1 MHSVLNEGGLS
12 NLFAMISG
20 NARATRK
27 SNADKGRVYLKGSI
41 SKYTNNLTMSF
52 PMLCDATLPI
62 DTATMI
68 STANEYNI
76 VDMLQKLFS
85 SVSIKGDN
93 GVEILR
99 SYYKGIDNNMSME
112 DMIEFLD
119 DLVVGESAISDAEL
133 RSAIQEMC
141 AELRNPKF
149 FPQESISENSLN
161 DYLVYGNDR
170 YMSIREGKNYNRRK
184 PTAHELYRQ
193 RKREEYEDNKNQYTV
208 NKDSREEEDMKYK
221 RNKDFRDAEEN
232 NRRRQANDR
241 ENEKMKYA
249 RAKESRDKE
258 AELRARRKDSRE
270 EEKFELD
277 KDRDQR
283 DIESHNGQDY
293 ASIKRV
299 QDDINRLNQNRLV
312 AQDVKKQNQ
321 LQGTLM
327 VISFVDVVGQG
338 RGQIA
343 KTFVAGVKSRIIPVE
358 AQDIVERLAEKNP
371 GKNGSGLSKF
381 VKFTTGEISL
391 SQMIS
396 NAFTQTKLKAK
407 NAAKN
412 KSGIGRMWDILEKRG
427 IANNAAKLRRVSN
440 DASAITGLV
449 ISQETANFFKNS
461 YDFDIE
467 RVKNAKQIMDAYN
480 LMSIF
485 IADEANEVVKSIYD
499 GNGEYEYA
507 SYSSMHKDVADKNY
521 KKIINL
527 LNNQK

>member
-12 NLFAMISG
+12 NLFTMISG

-119 DLVVGESAISDAEL
+119 DLVVGESAITDAGL

-170 YMSIREGKNYNRRK
+170 YMSIREDSSKQPSQKDIDEEKRKQEHASHERQKN
-184 PTAHELYRQ
+184 L
-193 RKREEYEDNKNQYTV
+193 
-208 NKDSREEEDMKYK
+208 
-221 RNKDFRDAEEN
+221 RDAAKN
-232 NRRRQANDR
+232 NRERQKNDR
-241 ENEKMKYA
+241 EKEK
-249 RAKESRDKE
+249 
-258 AELRARRKDSRE
+258 
-270 EEKFELD
+270 
-277 KDRDQR
+277 Q
-283 DIESHNGQDY
+283 NGQDY

-299 QDDINRLNQNRLV
+299 QDDINKLNQNRLV
-312 AQDVKKQNQ
+312 AQDIKKQNQ

-327 VISFVDVVGQG
+327 VINFVDVVGQG

-449 ISQETANFFKNS
+449 ISQETANFLKNS

>member
-12 NLFAMISG
+12 TLFAMISG

-119 DLVVGESAISDAEL
+119 DLVVGESAITDAEL

-170 YMSIREGKNYNRRK
+170 YMSIREDSSKQPSQKDIDEEKRKQEHASHERQKN
-184 PTAHELYRQ
+184 L
-193 RKREEYEDNKNQYTV
+193 
-208 NKDSREEEDMKYK
+208 
-221 RNKDFRDAEEN
+221 RDAAKN
-232 NRRRQANDR
+232 NRERQKNDR
-241 ENEKMKYA
+241 EKEK
-249 RAKESRDKE
+249 
-258 AELRARRKDSRE
+258 
-270 EEKFELD
+270 
-277 KDRDQR
+277 Q
-283 DIESHNGQDY
+283 NGKDY

-299 QDDINRLNQNRLV
+299 QDDINKLNQNRLV
-312 AQDVKKQNQ
+312 AQDIKKQNQ

-327 VISFVDVVGQG
+327 VINFVDVVGQG

-396 NAFTQTKLKAK
+396 DAFTQTKLTAK

-449 ISQETANFFKNS
+449 ISQETANFLKNS

>member
-12 NLFAMISG
+12 TLFTMIYG

-119 DLVVGESAISDAEL
+119 DLVVGESAITDAEL

-149 FPQESISENSLN
+149 FPHESISENSLN

-170 YMSIREGKNYNRRK
+170 YMSIRE
-184 PTAHELYRQ
+184 
-193 RKREEYEDNKNQYTV
+193 
-208 NKDSREEEDMKYK
+208 DSRQPSQQDIDEEK
-221 RNKDFRDAEEN
+221 RKQEHASHERQKNLRDAAKN
-232 NRRRQANDR
+232 NRERQKNDR
-241 ENEKMKYA
+241 EKEK
-249 RAKESRDKE
+249 
-258 AELRARRKDSRE
+258 
-270 EEKFELD
+270 
-277 KDRDQR
+277 Q
-283 DIESHNGQDY
+283 NGQDY

-299 QDDINRLNQNRLV
+299 QDDINKLNQNRLV

-327 VISFVDVVGQG
+327 VINFVDVVGQG

-449 ISQETANFFKNS
+449 ISQETANFLKNS

>member
-12 NLFAMISG
+12 TLFDMITR
-20 NARATRK
+20 NTRTARK

-119 DLVVGESAISDAEL
+119 DLVVGESAITDAEL

-170 YMSIREGKNYNRRK
+170 YMSIREDSNKQPSQKDIDEEKRKQEHASHERQKN
-184 PTAHELYRQ
+184 L
-193 RKREEYEDNKNQYTV
+193 
-208 NKDSREEEDMKYK
+208 
-221 RNKDFRDAEEN
+221 RDAAKN
-232 NRRRQANDR
+232 NRERQKNDR
-241 ENEKMKYA
+241 EKEK
-249 RAKESRDKE
+249 
-258 AELRARRKDSRE
+258 
-270 EEKFELD
+270 
-277 KDRDQR
+277 Q
-283 DIESHNGQDY
+283 NGNDY

-312 AQDVKKQNQ
+312 AQDIKKQNQ

-327 VISFVDVVGQG
+327 VINFVDVVGQG

-449 ISQETANFFKNS
+449 ISQETANFLKNS

>member
-12 NLFAMISG
+12 TLFDMISR
-20 NARATRK
+20 NTKATRK

-119 DLVVGESAISDAEL
+119 DLVVGESAITDAEL

-170 YMSIREGKNYNRRK
+170 YMSIREDSSKQPSQKDIDEEKRKQEHASHERQKN
-184 PTAHELYRQ
+184 L
-193 RKREEYEDNKNQYTV
+193 
-208 NKDSREEEDMKYK
+208 
-221 RNKDFRDAEEN
+221 RDAAKN
-232 NRRRQANDR
+232 NRERQKNDR
-241 ENEKMKYA
+241 EKEK
-249 RAKESRDKE
+249 
-258 AELRARRKDSRE
+258 
-270 EEKFELD
+270 
-277 KDRDQR
+277 Q
-283 DIESHNGQDY
+283 NGQDY

-299 QDDINRLNQNRLV
+299 QDDINKLNQNRLV
-312 AQDVKKQNQ
+312 AQDIKKQNQ

-327 VISFVDVVGQG
+327 VINFVDVVGQG

-449 ISQETANFFKNS
+449 ISQETANFLKNS

>member
-99 SYYKGIDNNMSME
+99 SYYKGIDNSMSME

-119 DLVVGESAISDAEL
+119 DLVVGESAITDAEL

-170 YMSIREGKNYNRRK
+170 YMSIREDSSKQPSQKDIDEEKRKQEHASHERQKN
-184 PTAHELYRQ
+184 L
-193 RKREEYEDNKNQYTV
+193 
-208 NKDSREEEDMKYK
+208 
-221 RNKDFRDAEEN
+221 RDAAKN
-232 NRRRQANDR
+232 NRERQKNDR
-241 ENEKMKYA
+241 EIEK
-249 RAKESRDKE
+249 
-258 AELRARRKDSRE
+258 
-270 EEKFELD
+270 
-277 KDRDQR
+277 Q
-283 DIESHNGQDY
+283 NGQDY

-299 QDDINRLNQNRLV
+299 QDDINKLNQNRLV
-312 AQDVKKQNQ
+312 AQDIKKQNQ

-327 VISFVDVVGQG
+327 VINFVDVVGQG

-449 ISQETANFFKNS
+449 ISQETANFLKNS

>member
-12 NLFAMISG
+12 TLFSMISG

-170 YMSIREGKNYNRRK
+170 YMSIREDSSKQPSQKDIDEEKRKQEHASHERQKN
-184 PTAHELYRQ
+184 L
-193 RKREEYEDNKNQYTV
+193 
-208 NKDSREEEDMKYK
+208 
-221 RNKDFRDAEEN
+221 RDAAKN
-232 NRRRQANDR
+232 NRERQKNDR
-241 ENEKMKYA
+241 EIEK
-249 RAKESRDKE
+249 
-258 AELRARRKDSRE
+258 
-270 EEKFELD
+270 
-277 KDRDQR
+277 Q
-283 DIESHNGQDY
+283 NGQDY

-312 AQDVKKQNQ
+312 AQDIKKQNQ

-327 VISFVDVVGQG
+327 VINFVDVVGQG

-449 ISQETANFFKNS
+449 ISQETANFLKNS

-507 SYSSMHKDVADKNY
+507 SYSSMHKDIADKNY

>member
-119 DLVVGESAISDAEL
+119 DLVVGESAITDAEL

-170 YMSIREGKNYNRRK
+170 YMSIREDSSKQPSQKDIDEEKRKQEHASHERQKN
-184 PTAHELYRQ
+184 L
-193 RKREEYEDNKNQYTV
+193 
-208 NKDSREEEDMKYK
+208 
-221 RNKDFRDAEEN
+221 RDAAKN
-232 NRRRQANDR
+232 NRERQKNDR
-241 ENEKMKYA
+241 EKEK
-249 RAKESRDKE
+249 
-258 AELRARRKDSRE
+258 
-270 EEKFELD
+270 
-277 KDRDQR
+277 Q
-283 DIESHNGQDY
+283 NGKDY

-299 QDDINRLNQNRLV
+299 QDDINKLNQNRLV
-312 AQDVKKQNQ
+312 AQDIKKQNQ

-327 VISFVDVVGQG
+327 VINFVDVVGQG

-396 NAFTQTKLKAK
+396 DAFTQTKLTAK

-449 ISQETANFFKNS
+449 ISQETANFLKNS

>member
-12 NLFAMISG
+12 TLFTMISG
-20 NARATRK
+20 NTRATRK

-119 DLVVGESAISDAEL
+119 DLVVGESAITDAEL

-170 YMSIREGKNYNRRK
+170 YMSIREDSSKQPSQKDIDEEKRKQEHASHERQKN
-184 PTAHELYRQ
+184 L
-193 RKREEYEDNKNQYTV
+193 
-208 NKDSREEEDMKYK
+208 
-221 RNKDFRDAEEN
+221 RDAAKN
-232 NRRRQANDR
+232 NRERQKNDR
-241 ENEKMKYA
+241 EKEK
-249 RAKESRDKE
+249 
-258 AELRARRKDSRE
+258 
-270 EEKFELD
+270 
-277 KDRDQR
+277 Q
-283 DIESHNGQDY
+283 NGQDY

-312 AQDVKKQNQ
+312 AQDIKKQNQ

-327 VISFVDVVGQG
+327 VINFVDVVGQG

-449 ISQETANFFKNS
+449 ISQETANFLKNS

>member
-12 NLFAMISG
+12 NLFTMISG
-20 NARATRK
+20 NARAARK
-27 SNADKGRVYLKGSI
+27 SNAEKGRVYLKGSI
-41 SKYTNNLTMSF
+41 SKYTNNLVMSF

-76 VDMLQKLFS
+76 VNLLQMLFS
-85 SVSIKGDN
+85 SLSIKGDN
-93 GVEILR
+93 GIEILR
-99 SYYKGIDNNMSME
+99 SYYKGLDNKMSME

-119 DLVVGESAISDAEL
+119 DLVVGESNLIADAEL
-133 RSAIQEMC
+133 RSAIHEMC
-141 AELRNPKF
+141 AELRNQKF

-170 YMSIREGKNYNRRK
+170 LMSIRETKKNNNGSENYNDYWK
-184 PTAHELYRQ
+184 SKAQ
-193 RKREEYEDNKNQYTV
+193 
-208 NKDSREEEDMKYK
+208 
-221 RNKDFRDAEEN
+221 
-232 NRRRQANDR
+232 
-241 ENEKMKYA
+241 NEKEEHEERMKTLRNQNA
-249 RAKESRDKE
+249 PKQADPKDDAAKE
-258 AELRARRKDSRE
+258 AEEKRKQEHASHERQKNLRDAAKNNRE
-270 EEKFELD
+270 RQK
-277 KDRDQR
+277 Q
-283 DIESHNGQDY
+283 NGNDY

-299 QDDINRLNQNRLV
+299 QDDINKLNQNRLV
-312 AQDVKKQNQ
+312 AQDIKKQNQ
-321 LQGTLM
+321 LQPTLM
-327 VISFVDVVGQG
+327 IINFVDVVGQG

-371 GKNGSGLSKF
+371 TKNGSGLSKF

-427 IANNAAKLRRVSN
+427 IANNASKLRRLSN

-449 ISQETANFFKNS
+449 ISQETANFLKNS

-467 RVKNAKQIMDAYN
+467 RVKNAKKIMEAYN

>member
-12 NLFAMISG
+12 NLFTMISG

-119 DLVVGESAISDAEL
+119 DLVVGESAITDAEL

-170 YMSIREGKNYNRRK
+170 YMSIREDSSKQPSQKDIDEEKRKQEHASHERQKN
-184 PTAHELYRQ
+184 L
-193 RKREEYEDNKNQYTV
+193 
-208 NKDSREEEDMKYK
+208 
-221 RNKDFRDAEEN
+221 RDAAKN
-232 NRRRQANDR
+232 NRERQKNDR
-241 ENEKMKYA
+241 EKEK
-249 RAKESRDKE
+249 
-258 AELRARRKDSRE
+258 
-270 EEKFELD
+270 
-277 KDRDQR
+277 Q
-283 DIESHNGQDY
+283 NGQDY

-299 QDDINRLNQNRLV
+299 KDDINKLNQNRLV
-312 AQDVKKQNQ
+312 AQDIKKQNQ

-327 VISFVDVVGQG
+327 VINFVDVVGQG

-449 ISQETANFFKNS
+449 ISQETANFLKNS

>member
-1 MHSVLNEGGLS
+1 MHSVLNEGALTD
-12 NLFAMISG
+12 LFTMISG
-20 NARATRK
+20 NARAARK
-27 SNADKGRVYLKGSI
+27 SNAEKGRVYLKGSI

-119 DLVVGESAISDAEL
+119 DLVVGESAITDAEL
-133 RSAIQEMC
+133 RSAIREMC

-170 YMSIREGKNYNRRK
+170 LMSIREGKRSNNGSDDYNNYWK
-184 PTAHELYRQ
+184 SKA
-193 RKREEYEDNKNQYTV
+193 
-208 NKDSREEEDMKYK
+208 
-221 RNKDFRDAEEN
+221 
-232 NRRRQANDR
+232 
-241 ENEKMKYA
+241 ENEKEEHKERMKA
-249 RAKESRDKE
+249 LQNQNNPKQPDPRDIAAKE
-258 AELRARRKDSRE
+258 AEEKRKQEHASHERQKNLRDAAKNNRE
-270 EEKFELD
+270 RQK
-277 KDRDQR
+277 Q
-283 DIESHNGQDY
+283 NGEDY

-299 QDDINRLNQNRLV
+299 QDDVNKLNQNRLV
-312 AQDVKKQNQ
+312 AQDIKKQNQ

-327 VISFVDVVGQG
+327 VINFVDVVGQG

-427 IANNAAKLRRVSN
+427 IANNASKLRRVSN

-449 ISQETANFFKNS
+449 ISQETANFLKNS

-467 RVKNAKQIMDAYN
+467 RVKNAKKIMEAYN

>member
-12 NLFAMISG
+12 TLFTTITG

-119 DLVVGESAISDAEL
+119 DLVVGESAITDAEL

-170 YMSIREGKNYNRRK
+170 YMSIRESKSDAYNDYWK
-184 PTAHELYRQ
+184 S
-193 RKREEYEDNKNQYTV
+193 KK
-208 NKDSREEEDMKYK
+208 
-221 RNKDFRDAEEN
+221 
-232 NRRRQANDR
+232 
-241 ENEKMKYA
+241 ENEKAEHEERMKTLQNQNA
-249 RAKESRDKE
+249 PKQPNQ
-258 AELRARRKDSRE
+258 KDID
-270 EEKFELD
+270 EEKRKQEHASHERQKNL
-277 KDRDQR
+277 RDAAKNNRERQKNNR
-283 DIESHNGQDY
+283 EIQKQNGEDY

-327 VISFVDVVGQG
+327 VINFVDVVGQG

-449 ISQETANFFKNS
+449 ISQETANFLKNS

>member
-1 MHSVLNEGGLS
+1 
-12 NLFAMISG
+12 MISG
-20 NARATRK
+20 NARAARK
-27 SNADKGRVYLKGSI
+27 SNADKGRVYLRGSI

-119 DLVVGESAISDAEL
+119 DLVVGESAITDAEL

-170 YMSIREGKNYNRRK
+170 YMSIHEDKKNNNGSDDEAARE
-184 PTAHELYRQ
+184 
-193 RKREEYEDNKNQYTV
+193 REE
-208 NKDSREEEDMKYK
+208 
-221 RNKDFRDAEEN
+221 AEEKRKQN
-232 NRRRQANDR
+232 
-241 ENEKMKYA
+241 
-249 RAKESRDKE
+249 KESREVQKN
-258 AELRARRKDSRE
+258 LRDAAKNNRE
-270 EEKFELD
+270 RQK
-277 KDRDQR
+277 Q
-283 DIESHNGQDY
+283 NGNDY

-312 AQDVKKQNQ
+312 AQDIKKQNQ

-327 VISFVDVVGQG
+327 IINFVDVVGQG

-449 ISQETANFFKNS
+449 ISQETANFLKNS

>member
-12 NLFAMISG
+12 TLFTMISG

-119 DLVVGESAISDAEL
+119 DLVVGESAITDAEL

-170 YMSIREGKNYNRRK
+170 YMSIRESKSDAYNDYWK
-184 PTAHELYRQ
+184 S
-193 RKREEYEDNKNQYTV
+193 KK
-208 NKDSREEEDMKYK
+208 
-221 RNKDFRDAEEN
+221 
-232 NRRRQANDR
+232 
-241 ENEKMKYA
+241 ENEKAEHEERMKTLQNQNA
-249 RAKESRDKE
+249 PKQPNQ
-258 AELRARRKDSRE
+258 KDID
-270 EEKFELD
+270 EEKRKQEHASHERQKNL
-277 KDRDQR
+277 RDAAKNNRERQKNNR
-283 DIESHNGQDY
+283 EIQKQNGEDY

-327 VISFVDVVGQG
+327 VINFVDVVGQG

-449 ISQETANFFKNS
+449 ISQETANFLKNS

>member
-12 NLFAMISG
+12 TLFSMISG

-170 YMSIREGKNYNRRK
+170 YMSIREDSSKQPSQKDIDEEKRKQEHASHERQKN
-184 PTAHELYRQ
+184 L
-193 RKREEYEDNKNQYTV
+193 
-208 NKDSREEEDMKYK
+208 
-221 RNKDFRDAEEN
+221 RDAAKN
-232 NRRRQANDR
+232 NRERQKNDR
-241 ENEKMKYA
+241 EKEK
-249 RAKESRDKE
+249 
-258 AELRARRKDSRE
+258 
-270 EEKFELD
+270 
-277 KDRDQR
+277 Q
-283 DIESHNGQDY
+283 NGQDY

-312 AQDVKKQNQ
+312 AQDIKKQNQ

-327 VISFVDVVGQG
+327 VINFVDVVGQG

-449 ISQETANFFKNS
+449 ISQETANFLKNS

-507 SYSSMHKDVADKNY
+507 SYSSMHKDIADKNY

>member
-12 NLFAMISG
+12 TLFDMISR

-119 DLVVGESAISDAEL
+119 DLVVGESAITDAEL

-170 YMSIREGKNYNRRK
+170 YMSIREDSSKQPSQKDIDEEKRKQEHASHERQKN
-184 PTAHELYRQ
+184 L
-193 RKREEYEDNKNQYTV
+193 
-208 NKDSREEEDMKYK
+208 
-221 RNKDFRDAEEN
+221 RDAAKN
-232 NRRRQANDR
+232 NRERQKNDR
-241 ENEKMKYA
+241 EKEK
-249 RAKESRDKE
+249 
-258 AELRARRKDSRE
+258 
-270 EEKFELD
+270 
-277 KDRDQR
+277 Q
-283 DIESHNGQDY
+283 NGQDY

-312 AQDVKKQNQ
+312 AQDIKKQNQ

-327 VISFVDVVGQG
+327 VINFVDVVGQG

-449 ISQETANFFKNS
+449 ISQETANFLKNS

>member
-12 NLFAMISG
+12 TLFTMISG

-119 DLVVGESAISDAEL
+119 DLVVGESAITDAEL
-133 RSAIQEMC
+133 RSAIQEMY

-170 YMSIREGKNYNRRK
+170 YMSIREDSSKQPSQKDIDEEKRKQEHASHERQKN
-184 PTAHELYRQ
+184 L
-193 RKREEYEDNKNQYTV
+193 
-208 NKDSREEEDMKYK
+208 
-221 RNKDFRDAEEN
+221 RDAAKN
-232 NRRRQANDR
+232 NRERQKNDR
-241 ENEKMKYA
+241 EKEK
-249 RAKESRDKE
+249 
-258 AELRARRKDSRE
+258 
-270 EEKFELD
+270 
-277 KDRDQR
+277 Q
-283 DIESHNGQDY
+283 NGQDY

-299 QDDINRLNQNRLV
+299 QDDINKLNQNRLV
-312 AQDVKKQNQ
+312 AQDIKKQNQ

-327 VISFVDVVGQG
+327 VINFVDVVGQG

-449 ISQETANFFKNS
+449 ISQETANFLKNS

>member
-170 YMSIREGKNYNRRK
+170 YMSIREDSNKQTSQKDIDEEKRKQEHASHERQKN
-184 PTAHELYRQ
+184 L
-193 RKREEYEDNKNQYTV
+193 
-208 NKDSREEEDMKYK
+208 
-221 RNKDFRDAEEN
+221 RDAAKN
-232 NRRRQANDR
+232 NRERQKNDR
-241 ENEKMKYA
+241 EKEK
-249 RAKESRDKE
+249 
-258 AELRARRKDSRE
+258 
-270 EEKFELD
+270 
-277 KDRDQR
+277 Q
-283 DIESHNGQDY
+283 NGQDY

-312 AQDVKKQNQ
+312 AQDIKKQNQ

-327 VISFVDVVGQG
+327 VINFVDVVGQG

-449 ISQETANFFKNS
+449 ISQETANFLKNS

>member
-1 MHSVLNEGGLS
+1 MHSVLNEGALS
-12 NLFAMISG
+12 TLFDMISG

-119 DLVVGESAISDAEL
+119 DLVVGESAITDAEL

-170 YMSIREGKNYNRRK
+170 YMSIREDSSKQPSQKDIDEEKRKQEHASHERQKN
-184 PTAHELYRQ
+184 L
-193 RKREEYEDNKNQYTV
+193 
-208 NKDSREEEDMKYK
+208 
-221 RNKDFRDAEEN
+221 RDAAKN
-232 NRRRQANDR
+232 NRERQKNDR
-241 ENEKMKYA
+241 EKEK
-249 RAKESRDKE
+249 
-258 AELRARRKDSRE
+258 
-270 EEKFELD
+270 
-277 KDRDQR
+277 Q
-283 DIESHNGQDY
+283 NGQDY

-312 AQDVKKQNQ
+312 AQDIKKQNQ

-327 VISFVDVVGQG
+327 VINFVDVVGQG

-449 ISQETANFFKNS
+449 ISQETANFLKNS

>member
-1 MHSVLNEGGLS
+1 MHSVLNEGALS
-12 NLFAMISG
+12 TLFDMISG

-119 DLVVGESAISDAEL
+119 DLVVGESAITDAEL

-170 YMSIREGKNYNRRK
+170 YMSIREDSSKQPSQKDIDEEKRKQEHASHERQKN
-184 PTAHELYRQ
+184 L
-193 RKREEYEDNKNQYTV
+193 
-208 NKDSREEEDMKYK
+208 
-221 RNKDFRDAEEN
+221 RDAAKN
-232 NRRRQANDR
+232 NRERQKNDR
-241 ENEKMKYA
+241 EKEK
-249 RAKESRDKE
+249 
-258 AELRARRKDSRE
+258 
-270 EEKFELD
+270 
-277 KDRDQR
+277 Q
-283 DIESHNGQDY
+283 NGQDY

-312 AQDVKKQNQ
+312 AQDIKKQNQ

-327 VISFVDVVGQG
+327 VINFVDVVGQG

-371 GKNGSGLSKF
+371 GKNCSGLSKF

-449 ISQETANFFKNS
+449 ISQETANFLKNS

>member
-12 NLFAMISG
+12 TLFAMISG

-119 DLVVGESAISDAEL
+119 DLVVGESAITDAEL

-170 YMSIREGKNYNRRK
+170 YMSIRESKKNNNGSDAYNDYWK
-184 PTAHELYRQ
+184 S
-193 RKREEYEDNKNQYTV
+193 KK
-208 NKDSREEEDMKYK
+208 
-221 RNKDFRDAEEN
+221 
-232 NRRRQANDR
+232 
-241 ENEKMKYA
+241 ENEKAEHEERMKTLQNQNA
-249 RAKESRDKE
+249 PKQPNQ
-258 AELRARRKDSRE
+258 KDID
-270 EEKFELD
+270 EEKRKQEHASHERQKNL
-277 KDRDQR
+277 RDAAKNNRERQKNNR
-283 DIESHNGQDY
+283 EIQKQNGEDY

-312 AQDVKKQNQ
+312 AQDIKKQNQ

-327 VISFVDVVGQG
+327 VINFVDVVGQG

-449 ISQETANFFKNS
+449 ISQETANFLKNS

-467 RVKNAKQIMDAYN
+467 RVKNAKKIMEAYN

>member
-12 NLFAMISG
+12 TLFDMITR
-20 NARATRK
+20 NTRTARK
-27 SNADKGRVYLKGSI
+27 SNADKGRVYLRGSI

-119 DLVVGESAISDAEL
+119 DLVVGESAITDAEL

-170 YMSIREGKNYNRRK
+170 YMSIHEGKKNNNGSDAYNDYWRSK
-184 PTAHELYRQ
+184 KDNE
-193 RKREEYEDNKNQYTV
+193 KEEHD
-208 NKDSREEEDMKYK
+208 
-221 RNKDFRDAEEN
+221 
-232 NRRRQANDR
+232 
-241 ENEKMKYA
+241 EKMKTLRNQNTPKQPNQKDIDREEA
-249 RAKESRDKE
+249 EEKRKQNKESREVQKN
-258 AELRARRKDSRE
+258 LRDAAKNNRE
-270 EEKFELD
+270 RQK
-277 KDRDQR
+277 Q
-283 DIESHNGQDY
+283 NGNDY

-312 AQDVKKQNQ
+312 AQDIKKQNQ

-327 VISFVDVVGQG
+327 IINFVDVVGQG

-449 ISQETANFFKNS
+449 ISQETANFLKNS